1 MSAKKSFPSRKEI
14 FDFMI
19 REAQP
24 YRFEYVEHMEPLRV
38 NVERKTI
45 YVNEKVLISVIKE
58 LTRAGLDWK
67 EIMRKNIKHEKAHEK
82 YFKWN
87 LKWRVGGA
95 EHGWLASYLTD
106 IAIDRIHFANDKNYQ
121 KWLLQDSRQAYKD
134 IGKEL
139 RKLFPTLSSRP
150 HFLYNQAAYWIAI
163 RAITLEEAVDIY
175 PEKANYVTDMSRLFD
190 SIKSE
195 EDLEWAYSKAL
206 RIYLGSFGD
215 AQS

>member
-1 MSAKKSFPSRKEI
+1 MSPSKSTPSRKEI

-24 YRFEYVEHMEPLRV
+24 YRFEYVERMEPLRV

-45 YVNEKVLISVIKE
+45 YVNEKVLINVIRD
-58 LTRAGLDWK
+58 LTRAGHDWK

-87 LKWRVGGA
+87 LKWGVGGTQ
-95 EHGWLASYLTD
+95 HGWLASYLTD
-106 IAIDRIHFANDKNYQ
+106 IVIDRIHFADDMNYQ

-139 RKLFPTLSSRP
+139 WKLFPALLSRP

-175 PEKANYVTDMSRLFD
+175 PEKVNYIIDMSRLFD

-215 AQS
+215 P

>member
-1 MSAKKSFPSRKEI
+1 MSPSKGMPSRKEI

-24 YRFEYVEHMEPLRV
+24 YRFEYVERMEPLRV

-45 YVNEKVLISVIKE
+45 YVNEKVLIDVIKG
-58 LTRAGLDWK
+58 LTRAGLDWN

-87 LKWRVGGA
+87 LKWKVGGA

-106 IAIDRIHFANDKNYQ
+106 IVIDRIHFADDMNYQ
-121 KWLLQDSRQAYKD
+121 EWLLQDSRQAYKD

-139 RKLFPTLSSRP
+139 WKLFPALRLRP

-175 PEKANYVTDMSRLFD
+175 PEKTNYIIDMSRLFE

-215 AQS
+215 AQ